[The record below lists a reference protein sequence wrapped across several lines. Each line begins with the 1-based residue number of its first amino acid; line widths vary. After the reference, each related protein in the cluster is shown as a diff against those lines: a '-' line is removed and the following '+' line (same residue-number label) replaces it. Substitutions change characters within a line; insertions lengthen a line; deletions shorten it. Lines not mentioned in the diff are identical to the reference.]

1 MRDEIYLLYHSGCRH
16 LQIDEPMLS
25 SIADSTSMSQA
36 LAMVK
41 KITVCFEVH
50 YIIAFWWSWPIR
62 HHVLNSTDLCSVV

>member
-1 MRDEIYLLYHSGCRH
+1 MAQTQSSIIQDLLRLMRDEIYLLYHSGCRH

-50 YIIAFWWSWPIR
+50 HIIAF
-62 HHVLNSTDLCSVV
+62 